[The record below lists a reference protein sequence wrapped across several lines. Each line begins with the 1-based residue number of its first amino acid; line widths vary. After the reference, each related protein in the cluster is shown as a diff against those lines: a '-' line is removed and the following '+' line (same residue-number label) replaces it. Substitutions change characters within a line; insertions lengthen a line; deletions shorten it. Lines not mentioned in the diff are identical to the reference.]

1 MPPIQSPQNPQLKH
15 LAKILTAA
23 KHRREHRQAALEGAH
38 LLAAYLDAGNT
49 PQQVYIPEP
58 KLRQPETAALAARLP
73 ENRITPVAP
82 HLLQKISSLDHADD
96 IISLIALPCRPPA
109 KTASC

>member
-1 MPPIQSPQNPQLKH
+1 MIFAKPANPISGCLLPPIPNTMPPIQSPQNPQLKH

-58 KLRQPETAALAARLP
+58 KLRQPETAAPAG
-73 ENRITPVAP
+73 IMPVW
-82 HLLQKISSLDHADD
+82 HAE
-96 IISLIALPCRPPA
+96 IAV
-109 KTASC
+109 